1 LGNELVAAG
10 VIPQEESGSSPWAA
24 VLVGRS
30 RSEVT
35 PVTEIVVLSLAIA
48 TLAVLL
54 GGVVR
59 RIGDLDDISAM
70 RDMVDPKS

>member
-1 LGNELVAAG
+1 
-10 VIPQEESGSSPWAA
+10 
-24 VLVGRS
+24 
-30 RSEVT
+30 
-35 PVTEIVVLSLAIA
+35 VTEIVVLSLAIA